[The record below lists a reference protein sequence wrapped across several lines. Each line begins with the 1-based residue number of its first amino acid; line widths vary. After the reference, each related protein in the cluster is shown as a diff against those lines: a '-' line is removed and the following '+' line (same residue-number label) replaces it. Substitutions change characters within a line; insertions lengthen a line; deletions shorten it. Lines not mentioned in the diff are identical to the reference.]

1 MNRLEYLI
9 LKTLYINDCND
20 EFVSMTITEIMDVNS
35 DDDGDCL
42 LGTRITIYRK
52 LKKLLNQKYIKQG
65 ITDDHAHTFYLDI
78 RGLELFKVKEE
89 N

>member
-9 LKTLYINDCND
+9 LKTLHLNDCNTQYI
-20 EFVSMTITEIMDVNS
+20 SMTITEIMESNS
-35 DDDGDCL
+35 DTDGDCL

-52 LKKLLNQKYIKQG
+52 LKKLLKQGYIKQG
-65 ITDDHAHTFYLDI
+65 MNDDHAHTFYLDTK
-78 RGLELFKVKEE
+78 GLELFKEE

>member
-9 LKTLYINDCND
+9 LKTLYINDCNN

-52 LKKLLNQKYIKQG
+52 LKKLLEQKYIKQG
-65 ITDDHAHTFYLDI
+65 ITDDHAHTFYLDT